1 MLCSSGR
8 ASCKSDRLP
17 CGQIHPSFCPTWSP
31 PAPSVPGTALGTTRT
46 SMSSVAVN
54 GLCVMRFGTRN
65 VPSVPGIFAEHDVI
79 YVGVAPLVPD
89 DVANGQYV

>member
-1 MLCSSGR
+1 
-8 ASCKSDRLP
+8 
-17 CGQIHPSFCPTWSP
+17 
-31 PAPSVPGTALGTTRT
+31 
-46 SMSSVAVN
+46 MSSVAVN
-54 GLCVMRFGTRN
+54 GLCAMRFGTRN